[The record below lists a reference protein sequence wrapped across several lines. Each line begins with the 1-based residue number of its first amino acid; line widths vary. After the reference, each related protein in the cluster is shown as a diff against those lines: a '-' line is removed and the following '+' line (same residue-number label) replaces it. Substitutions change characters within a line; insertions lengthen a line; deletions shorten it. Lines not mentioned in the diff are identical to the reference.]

1 MALLRRLLMKAS
13 MSSAA
18 SKAMSSHHHLLG
30 PGGFAKARSDS
41 CSPKKK
47 ANDDI
52 FIVENRPYIPTL
64 LFDANDYEASVIH
77 VAKVILSH
85 HAAAADEII
94 DTSTMMTST
103 TSDKVTVISGGL
115 TNALYRVDFIS
126 DDNENNND
134 EGEGKSNNMTT
145 TTATTSCTTS
155 VLVRI
160 FGAEGMIDRDLE
172 TTNFARLCDATSQ
185 EEVVVH
191 SNLNYLGRFGNGR
204 VETWLHDM
212 RQGTLNDLHHNN
224 DDMKD
229 EKKGLVLEVIRQLAR
244 LHYGFDIP
252 SYLLDDDD
260 ETDTQQQ
267 QQQPV
272 LWSVLASWNDELIT
286 KISQL
291 CTKDVRLA
299 NILYYALFGE
309 TNNTASSGG
318 PSQEEDDDDK
328 NEQEESVVT
337 TTEFISHISQQLKKE
352 TRWLQDYIVEHHPNA
367 PISFCHNDI
376 NAANVLINV
385 CLEDDNNNSDDG
397 GSCHDRNNVAIID
410 YEYGAINYAMYDVA
424 NFICE
429 HCGGNDNGV
438 PNYELLPSMELQK
451 RLIQE
456 YIGERDRIRN
466 TATTTN
472 TSTIVDNDDEE
483 VTALLSQAQ
492 TFQMASH
499 LYWGTWGILQGVT
512 ELLEEGTYE
521 TEDVKSRLHGES
533 DVDRWDNLRYGHNR
547 LARYRE
553 HKQSILSK

>member
-1 MALLRRLLMKAS
+1 MKAS
-13 MSSAA
+13 MSSAT
-18 SKAMSSHHHLLG
+18 KATMSSHNHLLG
-30 PGGFAKARSDS
+30 PSGFAKARSS
-41 CSPKKK
+41 CSSKKE
-47 ANDDI
+47 ANDI

-85 HAAAADEII
+85 HAAAGEII

-103 TSDKVTVISGGL
+103 TTDKVTVISGGL

-126 DDNENNND
+126 DNNE
-134 EGEGKSNNMTT
+134 EGKSNNMTT
-145 TTATTSCTTS
+145 TTTTCCTS

-172 TTNFARLCDATSQ
+172 TTNFSRLCDAQ
-185 EEVVVH
+185 EVVLH

-212 RQGTLNDLHHNN
+212 RQGTLNDLHNN
-224 DDMKD
+224 NNNMKD
-229 EKKGLVLEVIRQLAR
+229 ERGLVLEVMRQMAR
-244 LHYGFDIP
+244 LHYAFDIP
-252 SYLLDDDD
+252 SYLLDDD
-260 ETDTQQQ
+260 EKTDTQQQ
-267 QQQPV
+267 QQQQKQPV

-286 KISQL
+286 KISQV

-299 NILYYALFGE
+299 NILYDALFGDN
-309 TNNTASSGG
+309 TLLQNNTASGGG
-318 PSQEEDDDDK
+318 PSQEEDDDENK
-328 NEQEESVVT
+328 EEEEYVVT
-337 TTEFISHISQQLKKE
+337 TSELISHISQQFKEE
-352 TRWLQDYIVEHHPNA
+352 TRWLHDYIVEHHPNA

-376 NAANVLINV
+376 NAANILINL
-385 CLEDDNNNSDDG
+385 CLEDDNG

-438 PNYELLPSMELQK
+438 PNYDMLPSMEVQR
-451 RLIQE
+451 RLVEE
-456 YIGERDRIRN
+456 YIGERNGILN
-466 TATTTN
+466 TTTTN
-472 TSTIVDNDDEE
+472 TSTIVDNDDE

-512 ELLEEGTYE
+512 ELLEGGTYE
-521 TEDVKSRLHGES
+521 IENVKSRLHGES
-533 DVDRWDNLRYGHNR
+533 DIDRWDNLRYGHNR

-553 HKQSILSK
+553 HKQSIISK